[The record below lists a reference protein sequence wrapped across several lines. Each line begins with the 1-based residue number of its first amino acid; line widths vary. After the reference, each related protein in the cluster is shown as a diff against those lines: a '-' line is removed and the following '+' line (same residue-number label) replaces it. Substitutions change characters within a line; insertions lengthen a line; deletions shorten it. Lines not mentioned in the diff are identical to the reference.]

1 MEGQYLKAWVDW
13 LERYQRLDDA
23 EFGRLMRAALEY
35 KRSGAVMSL
44 PVLEELLFDGIKLDI
59 DRDIEKYETKRAV
72 NSENGKKGGRPK
84 KADAISEKRT
94 KRTVFLET
102 EKRQEEE
109 KEKEE
114 DKDKEKDKDNIP
126 PKSPKGELFEKF
138 WAAYP
143 KKVGIQAAKK
153 AWSRLK
159 PNKELTEA
167 ILQAV
172 ERQKSSIQWSTNNGQ
187 FIPNPARWLNEWRWE
202 DKVQTQT
209 SCSSGVQSG
218 YTLGESE
225 LNAIARLKQLR
236 DEIKGDADNGTT

>member
-35 KRSGAVMSL
+35 RRSGTVMSL
-44 PVLEELLFDGIKLDI
+44 PGREELLFDGIKLDI
-59 DRDIEKYETKRAV
+59 DREIEKYETKRAV

-84 KADAISEKRT
+84 KTDAISEKRK

-102 EKRQEEE
+102 EKRQEE
-109 KEKEE
+109 EKEE

-143 KKVGIQAAKK
+143 KKVGKQAAQK

-159 PNKELTEA
+159 PNNELTET
-167 ILQAV
+167 ILQAI

-187 FIPNPARWLNEWRWE
+187 FIPNPTTWLNQGRWE
-202 DKVQTQT
+202 DEVQTPT
-209 SCSSGVQSG
+209 GCSSGVQSG